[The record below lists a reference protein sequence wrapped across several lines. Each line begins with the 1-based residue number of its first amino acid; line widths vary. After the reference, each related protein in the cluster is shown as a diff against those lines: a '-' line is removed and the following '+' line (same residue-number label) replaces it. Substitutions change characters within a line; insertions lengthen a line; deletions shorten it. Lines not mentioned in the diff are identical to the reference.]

1 MEQYLEQASSYA
13 GSIDWLFWLVTA
25 IVGFWFLIAEFVFF
39 GFLIKYRYKE
49 GQKAGYVT
57 GTKKSEKIWITIPH
71 ILIICCDIVLVA
83 GAIKVWNEIKLNL
96 PVAEQTVRVT
106 ARQWAWIFEHPG
118 PDGKL
123 DTEDD
128 IRTTEELHLQKGVT
142 YHYELMSKD
151 VLHSFSVPVFR
162 LKQDAV
168 PGRTI
173 KGWFKP
179 TKTGKF
185 DIQCTE
191 ICGIGHGLMPARL
204 YVRDEKDHLVWMN
217 SQKSSGGELLA
228 SQ

>member
-1 MEQYLEQASSYA
+1 MDHFLEQASTYA
-13 GSIDWLFWLVTA
+13 GSIDWLFWLITA
-25 IVGFWFLIAEFVFF
+25 IVGFWFIIAEIVFF
-39 GFLIKYRYKE
+39 GFIIKYRRKE

-57 GTKKSEKIWITIPH
+57 GTKKSEKKWITIPH
-71 ILIICCDIVLVA
+71 ILIICCDVVLVV
-83 GAIKVWNEIKLNL
+83 GAIKVWNQVKLDL
-96 PVAEQTVRVT
+96 PEADQTVRVIS
-106 ARQWAWIFEHPG
+106 RQWAWIFEHPG

-142 YHYELMSKD
+142 YHYELTSKD

-173 KGWFKP
+173 KGWFQP

-191 ICGIGHGLMPARL
+191 MCGIGHGLMPARL
-204 YVRDEKDHLVWMN
+204 YIHDEESHLAWMN
-217 SQKSSGGELLA
+217 SHKTANGELLA